1 MMPILLYYNQNR
13 HTSLSDIE
21 RWRQRFNEAARYHG
35 DECVG
40 LAIGV
45 RAVDIVL
52 RELGDSDDGQRNLE
66 MTLGTKSCLGDAF
79 EFLLGLE
86 RGQVE
91 YLKQRTDTIL
101 AKNGSDAVTL
111 QLTPK
116 KITAVADV
124 FSKSEE
130 DLFPMIRRVKV
141 DENKH

>member
-1 MMPILLYYNQNR
+1 M
-13 HTSLSDIE
+13 SDTE

-52 RELGDSDDGQRNLE
+52 RELGDSDGGQRKLE

-79 EFLLGLE
+79 ESLLGLQK
-86 RGQVE
+86 GQVE
-91 YLKQRTDTIL
+91 YLKERTDTIL
-101 AKNGSDAVTL
+101 AKNGTDAVKL
-111 QLTPK
+111 QLTPT
-116 KITAVADV
+116 KITSVADV

-130 DLFPMIRRVKV
+130 DLFPMIRRLKV
-141 DENKH
+141 NEDDH